1 MDVVFLIARILFAL
15 LFLFSAMGHL
25 MQSAAMAQYAGFKGA
40 PGGRGGVIASGIT
53 MGVGAL
59 MIVLGVYGDVGAL
72 LVAATLIPISLFMHA
87 FWKEEDAQAKQAD
100 QIQFN
105 KNVGLIGGALAL
117 FLLFAV
123 QDAGLGLTL
132 TDSVLHLS

>member
-1 MDVVFLIARILFAL
+1 
-15 LFLFSAMGHL
+15 
-25 MQSAAMAQYAGFKGA
+25 
-40 PGGRGGVIASGIT
+40 

-59 MIVLGVYGDVGAL
+59 MVAFGVFGDIGAL
-72 LVAATLIPISLFMHA
+72 LVALTLLPISIFMHA
-87 FWKEEDAQAKQAD
+87 FWKEADAQAKQND

-123 QDAGLGLTL
+123 DGVDLGLTI
-132 TDSVLHLS
+132 TDAAFSL